1 MYPLIAREA
10 ARLPDAV
17 PAGRQ
22 GQGPLPVQMMCDLAE
37 LPRSGYYRFVHRQP
51 MVETL
56 EEMELRA
63 RIHDI
68 CVDFGFYGYRR
79 VTAELHRRG
88 YCVNHKRVFRLMCTD
103 NLLCVRK
110 RRWVVCTTDSAHG
123 YRVYPNLA
131 AELPLRGPNQ
141 LWVADITYIR
151 LRREFIY
158 LAAILDAFSRR
169 VIGWA
174 LSRSI
179 DTQLTL
185 AALCHALTTRTI
197 PEGLVHHSD
206 RGVQYAATEY
216 VQLLDEHDVRISMSR
231 KGNPYDNAKAESFMK
246 TLKHEEVLVNE
257 YSTLAEAHASI
268 AHFLDVVYNQRR
280 LHSSLGYKPPVEFEA
295 DYNSQSQQSIFTLTA
310 TPTVSV

>member
-1 MYPLIAREA
+1 MYQLIAHESATRPV
-10 ARLPDAV
+10 RLLCALV
-17 PAGRQ
+17 GI
-22 GQGPLPVQMMCDLAE
+22 
-37 LPRSGYYRFVHRQP
+37 PRSGYYRFLHHPSV
-51 MVETL
+51 VESP
-56 EEMELRA
+56 EEVALRA

-79 VTAELHRRG
+79 VTEELRRAG
-88 YCVNHKRVFRLMCTD
+88 FCVNHKRILRLMRTD

-110 RRWVVCTTDSAHG
+110 RRWMVCTTNSAHG

-131 AELPLRGPNQ
+131 REIVLTGPNQ

-151 LRREFIY
+151 LRQEFIY

-174 LSRSI
+174 LSRHI

-185 AALCHALTTRTI
+185 SALCAALRTRSASA
-197 PEGLVHHSD
+197 GLVHHSD

-216 VQLLDEHDVRISMSR
+216 VDLLQQHDIRISMSR
-231 KGNPYDNAKAESFMK
+231 KGNPYDNAVAESFMK

-257 YSTLAEAHASI
+257 YNTMDEAHASI

-280 LHSSLGYKPPVEFEA
+280 LHSSLGYKPPEEFEA
-295 DYNSQSQQSIFTLTA
+295 DFYSQSSSTLT
-310 TPTVSV
+310 TLLTVSV

>member
-10 ARLPDAV
+10 ETLS
-17 PAGRQ
+17 
-22 GQGPLPVQMMCDLAE
+22 VQIMCGLAA
-37 LPRSGYYRFVHRQP
+37 LPRSGYYRYVHRQP
-51 MVETL
+51 IGETL

-68 CVDFGFYGYRR
+68 CLDFGFYGYRR
-79 VTAELHRRG
+79 VTAALHRRG
-88 YCVNHKRVFRLMCTD
+88 YYVNHKRVFRLMRTD

-110 RRWVVCTTDSAHG
+110 RRWMICTTNSAHG

-131 AELPLRGPNQ
+131 AELTLTGPNQ

-174 LSRSI
+174 LSRTI

-185 AALCHALTTRTI
+185 SALRYALNTRTV

-216 VQLLDEHDVRISMSR
+216 VQLLGAHDIRISMNR
-231 KGNPYDNAKAESFMK
+231 KGNPYDNARAESFMK

-257 YSTLAEAHASI
+257 YSTMTEAYHSI

-280 LHSSLGYKPPVEFEA
+280 LHSALGYKPPVEFEA
-295 DYNSQSQQSIFTLTA
+295 DFYSQPSSTLT
-310 TPTVSV
+310 TICTVSV

>member
-10 ARLPDAV
+10 ETLSVQIMCGLAV
-17 PAGRQ
+17 
-22 GQGPLPVQMMCDLAE
+22 V
-37 LPRSGYYRFVHRQP
+37 PRSGYYRFVHRQP
-51 MVETL
+51 MGETL

-68 CVDFGFYGYRR
+68 CLDFGFYGYRR

-88 YCVNHKRVFRLMCTD
+88 YGVNHKRVFRLMGTD

-110 RRWVVCTTDSAHG
+110 RRWMICTTNSAHG
-123 YRVYPNLA
+123 YPVYQNLA
-131 AELPLRGPNQ
+131 AELTLTGPNQ
-141 LWVADITYIR
+141 LWIADITYIR

-174 LSRSI
+174 LSRTI

-185 AALCHALTTRTI
+185 SALRHALNTRTV

-216 VQLLDEHDVRISMSR
+216 VQLLSEHNIRISMSR
-231 KGNPYDNAKAESFMK
+231 KG
-246 TLKHEEVLVNE
+246 KHEEVLVNE
-257 YSTLAEAHASI
+257 YSTMNEAYHSI

-280 LHSSLGYKPPVEFEA
+280 LHSALGYKPPVEFEA
-295 DYNSQSQQSIFTLTA
+295 DFYSQPSSTLT
-310 TPTVSV
+310 TLCTVSD

>member
-1 MYPLIAREA
+1 MYQLIAHEA
-10 ARLPDAV
+10 AT
-17 PAGRQ
+17 
-22 GQGPLPVQMMCDLAE
+22 LPVQMMCALAGI
-37 LPRSGYYRFVHRQP
+37 PRSGYYRFLRRPSV
-51 MVETL
+51 VESPD
-56 EEMELRA
+56 EVALRA

-68 CVDFGFYGYRR
+68 CLNYGFYGYRR
-79 VTAELHRRG
+79 VTEELRRAG
-88 YCVNHKRVFRLMCTD
+88 FCVNHKRILRFMRTD

-110 RRWVVCTTDSAHG
+110 RRWMICTTNSAHS

-131 AELPLRGPNQ
+131 AEVALTEPNR

-174 LSRSI
+174 LSRHI

-185 AALCHALTTRTI
+185 SALQQPLSTRSL
-197 PEGLVHHSD
+197 PAGVVHHSD

-216 VQLLDEHDVRISMSR
+216 VQLLQQHNIRISMSR
-231 KGNPYDNAKAESFMK
+231 KGNPYDNAVAESFMK

-257 YSTLAEAHASI
+257 YDTMEEAHASI

-295 DYNSQSQQSIFTLTA
+295 DFYSQPSSTLT
-310 TPTVSV
+310 TLWTVSV